1 MHRSLIRLPC
11 PLPLVLLPFDAGSRP
26 PSNSGHLI
34 PPDPSFKL
42 YPDGCEH
49 EEGLG
54 NVSSAHAITA
64 SLLRRWCWFFV
75 SSSQLSLQDLQYT
88 QPTLSFIPSERP
100 SQLCSI
106 IDLTFNTF
114 NKFNPIVKMKFSAV
128 LVSAL
133 AAVVSAAPATKKAEP
148 RASVDAALF
157 NNFAFNSQD
166 LQYLSAINSLDF
178 NVLQQLATVNGLNL
192 NNFSGLFSNN
202 AFDINSLIQLQQVQN
217 LIQLQQLGVLGGFD
231 LSSFALNQVNLGLIN
246 NIGGVDLGQFV
257 DAALIPQIQ
266 TIIQQQNHPE
276 EAGQPQATPGNRIW
290 AWALQNPRHRSS
302 ADTR

>member
-1 MHRSLIRLPC
+1 
-11 PLPLVLLPFDAGSRP
+11 
-26 PSNSGHLI
+26 
-34 PPDPSFKL
+34 
-42 YPDGCEH
+42 
-49 EEGLG
+49 
-54 NVSSAHAITA
+54 
-64 SLLRRWCWFFV
+64 
-75 SSSQLSLQDLQYT
+75 
-88 QPTLSFIPSERP
+88 
-100 SQLCSI
+100 
-106 IDLTFNTF
+106 
-114 NKFNPIVKMKFSAV
+114 MKFSAV

-266 TIIQQQNHPE
+266 TIIQQQSKCNNRTVRR
-276 EAGQPQATPGNRIW
+276 TPAKRF
-290 AWALQNPRHRSS
+290 
-302 ADTR
+302 